1 MANKAKKPKAM
12 RSIRSG
18 KKTAQLIKNNQ
29 ETIYNVWTTLNSL
42 QVLKNS

>member
-1 MANKAKKPKAM
+1 MAKKTSKPRAK

-29 ETIYNVWTTLNSL
+29 ETIYNVWTTLNSQ
-42 QVLKNS
+42 QVLKNF